1 MPPRGKKAVC
11 VLCGTC
17 RSNLPASW
25 TQHDCLAYCA
35 ACWDSVRCTDCSRS
49 DPKGTVLRGRWTCRA
64 CQHKHKASRPG
75 DVTETC
81 HRLIIEDG
89 NGEPLGEEARPCGA
103 GAAFPASSGPEG
115 EDSDGDLDGLAP
127 LPSHP
132 RGQRAG
138 PTEAAREAGHVV
150 LLLDASGS
158 MRTED
163 VEADDAE
170 APGGQASRLH
180 AALRCAAEF
189 AVGHAQARPLDA
201 FSCAVFGESAEVIAE
216 AVDADGLKL
225 ALGAVAIRGV
235 GGTFYAEGLRAAA
248 RLLAL
253 RPGAP
258 AHVVVLSDGRPADT
272 KKALEL
278 FQRDFVPGPRVH
290 GIAFGSTVESFAALQ
305 QLACISGGS
314 FSMSGRSIR
323 ALCTAF
329 SSVSS
334 TITSIGSGVSFEVVG
349 SQHRHATR
357 KVDFELPEV
366 GVFGKRGVL
375 RFRAARSSFRYDGAE
390 FHEQRWDASDVAR
403 REKPYMRGG
412 MRLVY
417 GFQDAEVVKDTDSWM
432 VAKGSRFRDA
442 ALNDRR
448 TVEAHAKSTAVA
460 RFFAARF
467 NEATWSDRSAGEL
480 PTLFF
485 VPCFVYDVEGE
496 PLGEEAR
503 HFCAERYL
511 PGVFLKYNSNNGWVH
526 DGPVRHQ
533 DAVQAFL
540 HFSYAATGGRM
551 MVADLQG
558 VARPAEVLLTDP
570 QVLSLEA
577 AFGPGDLGAP
587 GMRAC
592 LAAHRCG
599 PSCRRLG
606 LQPPSSAAL
615 RRLGAAQPGG
625 GAPSRSARLASGCSS
640 RAPSASSSGW
650 EKLSEDQAGLAE
662 GFAVVDK
669 ASLSSGSSLSSWIV
683 AAT

>member
-1 MPPRGKKAVC
+1 MARGKSRAVC
-11 VLCGTC
+11 TLCGAS
-17 RSNLPASW
+17 RSNLPTSW
-25 TQHDCLAYCA
+25 TQYDCLVYCA
-35 ACWDSVRCTDCSRS
+35 GCWDSVQCTGCSRS
-49 DPKGTVLRGRWTCRA
+49 DPKGSMLRGRWTCRV
-64 CQHKHKASRPG
+64 CRHKHKASRPG
-75 DVTETC
+75 DVTEEC

-89 NGEPLGEEARPCGA
+89 NGEPGQPAQLYGTTAALPAAADELEEDDD
-103 GAAFPASSGPEG
+103 F
-115 EDSDGDLDGLAP
+115 DDLAP

-132 RGQRAG
+132 RRHQAG
-138 PTEAAREAGHVV
+138 SPEAAGEAGHVV

-163 VEADDAE
+163 VEDAEDAE
-170 APGGQASRLH
+170 AAGGHTSRLD
-180 AALRCAAEF
+180 AALLCAASF
-189 AVGHAQARPLDA
+189 AAGHSRVRPQDV

-216 AVDADGLKL
+216 AVDAEGVSL
-225 ALGAVAIRGV
+225 ALGAAAIRGV
-235 GGTFYAEGLRAAA
+235 GGTFYAEGFRAAA

-253 RPGAP
+253 RPGAQ

-278 FQRDFVPGPRVH
+278 FQKDFVPGPRVH
-290 GIAFGSTVESFAALQ
+290 GIAFGSTVESFGALQ
-305 QLACISGGS
+305 QLACISGGT
-314 FSMSGRSIR
+314 FSMSGCSIR

-349 SQHRHATR
+349 SQHRHTAR

-375 RFRAARSSFRYDGAE
+375 RFQAARSSFRYDGTE
-390 FHEQRWDASDVAR
+390 FHEHRWDASDVAR
-403 REKPYMRGG
+403 RVKPYMRGG

-417 GFQDAEVVKDTDSWM
+417 GFLDAKVVNDTDSWM
-432 VAKGSRFRDA
+432 VAKSSRFRDA

-460 RFFAARF
+460 RFLAARF
-467 NEATWSDRSAGEL
+467 NEATRSDRGNGDL

-496 PLGEEAR
+496 LLGESGEESR

-526 DGPVRHQ
+526 DGSIRHQ

-558 VARPAEVLLTDP
+558 VARSSEVLLTDP

-577 AFGPGDLGAP
+577 AFGPGDLGAS

-599 PSCRRLG
+599 PACRRLG
-606 LQPPSSAAL
+606 LQPPSGAAL
-615 RRLGAAQPGG
+615 RRLGSAAR
-625 GAPSRSARLASGCSS
+625 PSGQ
-640 RAPSASSSGW
+640 APSALSSGW
-650 EKLSEDQAGLAE
+650 EKLSEAGPAE
-662 GFAVVDK
+662 GFAFVDG
-669 ASLSSGSSLSSWIV
+669 ASHSSGSSLSSWIV
-683 AAT
+683 AT